1 MKVKDRINENV
12 NSMLVKNQLLV
23 LKEDELVKKY
33 KNNDRNFQAFI
44 SGTNRL
50 LDIEPEYFLIMDDSM
65 EKVRTIISEN
75 RMNYKNKKETIDKMN
90 EAIISLNKLSH
101 LDSKYKIDL
110 LKDYIENQY
119 KVRRIEEPRKSDAYN
134 LDLNLLAND
143 IVVFS
148 NIINPKQED
157 EEIEVQYIYSS
168 INYLVN
174 VMPELFDEDLKNRLI
189 TILKSVHDAIKINK
203 VIPRRYK
210 KSIIYLA
217 DELRKE
223 IEEIKP
229 SEPEDELETEK
240 TLVKTN

>member
-174 VMPELFDEDLKNRLI
+174 VMSELFDEDLKNRLI

-223 IEEIKP
+223 IEEIKS